1 MKDNGLA
8 SYLAESSHKCY
19 IVPVA
24 VRCNARCTFCAT
36 HEYKPRTQTEFMD
49 SRGVEPRISRLVAA
63 GAARFEV
70 TGGGE
75 PTLHSD
81 LGSII
86 CSIRRAGG
94 QYIKLYTNCARLPG
108 GLAVDEL
115 NISRAHFDPDKNQ
128 KIMHIAGGSEGL
140 AATVARVREGGYQ
153 NIRLSVP
160 LVHGGIDSPE
170 EARAF
175 VRNAAG
181 LVEAIVFRPLYPA
194 TPNRESILPDVPGHL
209 WQQRIEEFAHEF
221 RGSLVVEFDAVGCF
235 RSSQAILASDLR
247 LYGDWSLSRRIAF

>member
-1 MKDNGLA
+1 MKDYGLA
-8 SYLAESSHKCY
+8 SHLAESSRKCY

-24 VRCNARCTFCAT
+24 MRCNARCTFCAT
-36 HEYKPRTQTEFMD
+36 HEYKPRAQTEFMD
-49 SRGVEPRISRLVAA
+49 AQGVESRISRLVAA
-63 GAARFEV
+63 GAVRFEV

-94 QYIKLYTNCARLPG
+94 QYIKLYTNCSRLPG

-115 NISRAHFDPDKNQ
+115 NISRAHFDPDRNQ
-128 KIMHIAGGSEGL
+128 KIMHIAGGSESL
-140 AATVARVREGGYQ
+140 AATVTRARGGGYR

-170 EARAF
+170 EASAF
-175 VRNAAG
+175 VRSAAG
-181 LVEAIVFRPLYPA
+181 LVGAVVFRPLYPA
-194 TPNRESILPDVPGHL
+194 TPDRESILPDVPAHL
-209 WQQRIEEFAHEF
+209 WQRRIEELADEF
-221 RGSLVVEFDAVGCF
+221 RESLVVEFDAVGCF
-235 RSSQAILASDLR
+235 RGSQAILASDLR